1 MKKADLVS
9 AAIAAAF
16 GLLLLFYFVPVW
28 VRAHDE
34 AGGYGLGAR
43 VMPNV
48 TATVLTGLAVMYF
61 LYRLLAR
68 PAPGDAE
75 NEEADGPPLP
85 RSSQMFLLKASL
97 FLIAMAVLF
106 EWVGFLAAG
115 PITIAGFMIAMGER
129 RPIPIIATAV
139 GAAAVIWL
147 FFWQLLNFP
156 LP

>member
-1 MKKADLVS
+1 MKKADVVS

-16 GLLLLFYFVPVW
+16 GLTLLFYVVPVW

-48 TATVLTGLAVMYF
+48 TATVLTGLAILF
-61 LYRLLAR
+61 LLYRLLAR
-68 PAPGDAE
+68 PGAADAE
-75 NEEADGPPLP
+75 TDDDAPPIGESGW
-85 RSSQMFLLKASL
+85 RFLLIAAL
-97 FLIAMAVLF
+97 FLIVMAALF

-115 PITIAGFMIAMGER
+115 PLTIAGFMIAMGER
-129 RPIPIIATAV
+129 RPVPVVATSV
-139 GAAAVIWL
+139 GASAVIWL